1 MTPAKLALILLG
13 IVILFFVVIP
23 FVAGV
28 VKALFGLL
36 IIAGLVYLGYIVLKK
51 L

>member
-1 MTPAKLALILLG
+1 MTPAKIALMLFG
-13 IVILFFVVIP
+13 VIVLFFVVIP

-36 IIAGLVYLGYIVLKK
+36 IIGGLVYLGFFVYRKM
-51 L
+51 